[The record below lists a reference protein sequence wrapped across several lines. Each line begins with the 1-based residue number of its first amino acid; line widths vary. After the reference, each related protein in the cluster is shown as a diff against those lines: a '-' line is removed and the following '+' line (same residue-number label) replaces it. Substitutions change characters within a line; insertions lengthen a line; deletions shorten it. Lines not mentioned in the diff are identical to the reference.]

1 MITVDW
7 CARLTLFVL
16 CFLLQFIGLTH
27 LDLSRNKLVKLPDAV
42 CELPKLQV
50 LLVTH
55 NKV

>member
-1 MITVDW
+1 MCPPHAIRAV
-7 CARLTLFVL
+7 